1 MIKGRYVAKVIINWN
16 ASGDTFEK
24 RLYGNML
31 GKTITATIKSVLE
44 NALNDA
50 KNASVQVLQQLV
62 DEYEVPEKEDA

>member
-1 MIKGRYVAKVIINWN
+1 MSAIDWN
-16 ASGDTFEK
+16 ASGDTCEK
-24 RLYGNML
+24 RLCGNML
-31 GKTITATIKSVLE
+31 GKTITAVIKSVLE